1 MTIVTMFM
9 VDQMLTICTNDKG
22 FNKTVVNGFFS
33 IYVCVLF
40 VFPLG
45 CTTGVVRLVDSN
57 YTNQG
62 RVEICVNNTWG
73 TVCDD
78 DFDSSDARVVCRQ
91 LGYSSG
97 NIYQ

>member
-1 MTIVTMFM
+1 M
-9 VDQMLTICTNDKG
+9 VDQMLTICNNDKG

-33 IYVCVLF
+33 MYVC

-45 CTTGVVRLVDSN
+45 CTTGVIRLVGSN

-62 RVEICVNNTWG
+62 GVEICVNNTWG

>member
-1 MTIVTMFM
+1 MFK
-9 VDQMLTICTNDKG
+9 D
-22 FNKTVVNGFFS
+22 
-33 IYVCVLF
+33 YVCMKIWL
-40 VFPLG
+40 FPLG
-45 CTTGVVRLVDSN
+45 CTTGVVRLVGSS
-57 YTNQG
+57 YTYRG

-78 DFDSSDARVVCRQ
+78 GFDSSDARVVCRQ

>member
-1 MTIVTMFM
+1 MYVITRI
-9 VDQMLTICTNDKG
+9 
-22 FNKTVVNGFFS
+22 FN
-33 IYVCVLF
+33 C

-45 CTTGVVRLVDSN
+45 CTTGVVRLVDGG
-57 YTNQG
+57 YTYRG

-78 DFDSSDARVVCRQ
+78 GFRTNDARVICRQ
-91 LGYSSG
+91 LGHSSG

>member
-1 MTIVTMFM
+1 MF
-9 VDQMLTICTNDKG
+9 I
-22 FNKTVVNGFFS
+22 S
-33 IYVCVLF
+33 
-40 VFPLG
+40 FPLG
-45 CTTGVVRLVDSN
+45 CTTGVVQQAGSSN
-57 YTNQG
+57 AYEG

-78 DFDSSDARVVCRQ
+78 KFGNSEARVICRQ

>member
-1 MTIVTMFM
+1 MTIVTLFM
-9 VDQMLTICTNDKG
+9 VDQMPTICTNDKE
-22 FNKTVVNGFFS
+22 FYETVFNGFFS
-33 IYVCVLF
+33 IYLSVLF
-40 VFPLG
+40 VLPLG
-45 CTTGVVRLVDSN
+45 CTTGVVRLTDSS
-57 YTNQG
+57 YTNRG

>member
-1 MTIVTMFM
+1 MF
-9 VDQMLTICTNDKG
+9 I
-22 FNKTVVNGFFS
+22 S
-33 IYVCVLF
+33 
-40 VFPLG
+40 FPLG
-45 CTTGVVRLVDSN
+45 CTTGIVRLAGSSN
-57 YTNQG
+57 AYEG

-78 DFDSSDARVVCRQ
+78 DFERSEARVVCRQ

>member
-1 MTIVTMFM
+1 MF
-9 VDQMLTICTNDKG
+9 I
-22 FNKTVVNGFFS
+22 S
-33 IYVCVLF
+33 
-40 VFPLG
+40 FPLG
-45 CTTGVVRLVDSN
+45 CTTGIVRLAGSSN
-57 YTNQG
+57 AYEG

-78 DFDSSDARVVCRQ
+78 KFGSSEARVICRQ

>member
-1 MTIVTMFM
+1 MF
-9 VDQMLTICTNDKG
+9 I
-22 FNKTVVNGFFS
+22 S
-33 IYVCVLF
+33 
-40 VFPLG
+40 FPLG
-45 CTTGVVRLVDSN
+45 CTTGVVRLTGSS
-57 YTNQG
+57 YTYEG

-78 DFDSSDARVVCRQ
+78 GFDSSDARVVCRQ

>member
-1 MTIVTMFM
+1 MYAITRI
-9 VDQMLTICTNDKG
+9 
-22 FNKTVVNGFFS
+22 FN
-33 IYVCVLF
+33 Y

-45 CTTGVVRLVDSN
+45 CTTGVVRLVGSS
-57 YTNQG
+57 YTNRG

-78 DFDSSDARVVCRQ
+78 LFDNSDARVVCNQ

-97 NIYQ
+97 NVYK